1 MIIRDGRGAG
11 AITLALADANNI
23 VTDDTHLVVN
33 NIAEDIVATPID
45 TRRDYFEDGAVL
57 KQMELFIA
65 SNHIALDSYLKTNT
79 FIWTIMEEYQESLAI
94 LKMI

>member
-45 TRRDYFEDGAVL
+45 TRRDYFEADGAVYCFQPHCSGFL
-57 KQMELFIA
+57 SQNKYL
-65 SNHIALDSYLKTNT
+65 HLDHYGGISGITCY
-79 FIWTIMEEYQESLAI
+79 S
-94 LKMI
+94 